1 MHENKSPAQQLEMFL
16 NYVDLCVREYNYAR
30 DQVKAEENS
39 LQDYLHEL
47 EFAPDKAARNRV
59 ATKLQQSRKLRRKNK
74 DIVLRNERMVKFFE
88 EQNNRATLNRMRQ
101 LLGQQ
106 RKSRSTSGTMAS
118 RMEASRSNC
127 RSAGSWYRSTAQPA
141 SRSPSSY
148 SEKVGAVTRACRGCS
163 VRHSRKIRSAA
174 PLPQMT
180 CSAVTPSR
188 SAIAARSSR
197 HRGSG

>member
-1 MHENKSPAQQLEMFL
+1 MHENKSPAQQLELFL

-106 RKSRSTSGTMAS
+106 RK
-118 RMEASRSNC
+118 EEEYLN
-127 RSAGSWYRSTAQPA
+127 
-141 SRSPSSY
+141 
-148 SEKVGAVTRACRGCS
+148 SEKTY
-163 VRHSRKIRSAA
+163 
-174 PLPQMT
+174 
-180 CSAVTPSR
+180 TPK
-188 SAIAARSSR
+188 A
-197 HRGSG
+197 GKK

>member
-30 DQVKAEENS
+30 DQVKTEENS

-106 RKSRSTSGTMAS
+106 RKEEEYLNSERTYTPK
-118 RMEASRSNC
+118 
-127 RSAGSWYRSTAQPA
+127 AG
-141 SRSPSSY
+141 
-148 SEKVGAVTRACRGCS
+148 K
-163 VRHSRKIRSAA
+163 K
-174 PLPQMT
+174 
-180 CSAVTPSR
+180 
-188 SAIAARSSR
+188 
-197 HRGSG
+197 